1 MKILLARA
9 QPGLGFSLHLVP
21 SSPLSGRYKYSTS
34 CYLFFAGFSHSI
46 PSSCFSKKDP
56 VANLFY
62 PDIIMTSHSIFPVRY
77 MVLLISLYC

>member
-9 QPGLGFSLHLVP
+9 QPGLGVLPFQVGIYILHPVICFLLGSLIQSHLHV
-21 SSPLSGRYKYSTS
+21 SL
-34 CYLFFAGFSHSI
+34 
-46 PSSCFSKKDP
+46 KKDP